1 MMHFSVAGRCLV
13 CTEEGACCFSAVRG
27 LASVQVYDGDTS
39 MEERPGARERARL
52 LITNPDMLHQS
63 FLPVHRQFAD
73 FLANLRHVIVD
84 EGHYYR
90 CGGRQNGWPVFVS
103 GVSRWSSPPKRQ
115 AFQIYS

>member
-1 MMHFSVAGRCLV
+1 M
-13 CTEEGACCFSAVRG
+13 
-27 LASVQVYDGDTS
+27 QVYDGDTS

-90 CGGRQNGWPVFVS
+90 CGPIETAGQG
-103 GVSRWSSPPKRQ
+103 
-115 AFQIYS
+115 

>member
-1 MMHFSVAGRCLV
+1 M
-13 CTEEGACCFSAVRG
+13 
-27 LASVQVYDGDTS
+27 QVYDGDTS

-73 FLANLRHVIVD
+73 FLANLHHVIVD

-90 CGGRQNGWPVFVS
+90 CGGRQRRLVS
-103 GVSRWSSPPKRQ
+103 GVYIGPNNKKRQ
-115 AFQIYS
+115 ASFKLFRAQDVLPTYVQLAAQHHRDASTDA